1 MQKQSILVDRIETL
15 ACDAG
20 WRNYYFLKITTNDG
34 IVGWSQYDEGF
45 GSPGVTNVIEQL
57 APVVVGTDIA
67 NHERFFNDAYCRTR
81 PATGGINSE
90 AIGAIENALL
100 DAKAKSLG
108 VPCYELLGGKL
119 RDRIR
124 VYWSHCPT
132 WRINHPTYYGPA
144 ITDLDG
150 VKKMGEIAKES
161 QFTALKTNWFNHHK
175 APLKA
180 WRPGFASPFYPELNV
195 DRAAIKN
202 LVDHLGA
209 LRDGAG
215 PDMDIL
221 IDLNFNAKTE
231 GYLKILKA
239 IEDFDIFW
247 VEIDSYNPDA
257 LAFIRSKSPHPISSC
272 ETLFGGRELLPFL
285 QKNAVDVAIID
296 TVWNGVWQSMKM
308 ANLADI
314 HDVNIAPHNFYGH
327 LSTFMNAHFAA
338 AIPNLRIMETDIDRI
353 AWENELFT
361 HAPEYQEGHM
371 LIPSRPGWGSD
382 PVEEAIKAH
391 PPKIGGGLLKP
402 LVK

>member
-1 MQKQSILVDRIETL
+1 MTNPSILVEKIETL
-15 ACDAG
+15 SCDAG
-20 WRNYYFLKITTNDG
+20 WRNYYFLKITTKEG

-57 APVVVGTDIA
+57 APVVIGTDIA
-67 NHERFFNDAYCRTR
+67 QHERFFNDAYCRTR
-81 PATGGINSE
+81 PATGGITSE

-108 VPCYELLGGKL
+108 IPCYDLLGGKI
-119 RDRIR
+119 RDKIR

-132 WRINHPTYYGPA
+132 WRINHPAYYGPP

-150 VKKMGEIAKES
+150 VKKMGEIAKAS
-161 QFTALKTNWFNHHK
+161 QFTALKTNWFNH
-175 APLKA
+175 AQSPLKS

-195 DRAAIKN
+195 DKVEIKN
-202 LVDHLGA
+202 ILDHLAA

-231 GYLKILKA
+231 GYVKILKA
-239 IEDFDIFW
+239 MEDLDIFW

-257 LAFIRSKSPHPISSC
+257 LAFIRSKSRHPISSC

-296 TVWNGVWQSMKM
+296 AVWNGVWQSMKM

-338 AIPNLRIMETDIDRI
+338 AVPNLRIMETDIDRI

-361 HAPEYQEGHM
+361 HAPEYQNGHM
-371 LIPSRPGWGSD
+371 LIPNRPGWGTD
-382 PVEEAIKAH
+382 PIEEAIKAH
-391 PPKIGGGLLKP
+391 PPKLGGGLLKP